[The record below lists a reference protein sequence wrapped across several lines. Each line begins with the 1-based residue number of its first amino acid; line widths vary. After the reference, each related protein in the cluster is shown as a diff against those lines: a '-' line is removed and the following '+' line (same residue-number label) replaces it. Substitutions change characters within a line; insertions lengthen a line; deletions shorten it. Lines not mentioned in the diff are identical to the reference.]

1 MAITQLINVAMAK
14 TKLEYV
20 TAYID
25 KQTKIE
31 LEKLSKKNCR
41 TVSQQIAYL
50 IKKAIYE
57 DQNLGQYQYDD
68 DDDDLEDE

>member
-25 KQTKIE
+25 KQTKVE

-57 DQNLGQYQYDD
+57 DQNLDQYDD
-68 DDDDLEDE
+68 DLGDENE

>member
-25 KQTKIE
+25 KQTKVE

-57 DQNLGQYQYDD
+57 DQNVDQYDD
-68 DDDDLEDE
+68 DLGDENE